1 MLLHTRIHRF
11 PMRRLL
17 PRCLL
22 LPLLLQLAY
31 DDDVCRLLHSHRHL
45 LPLLMG
51 SIFQISRLRMARY
64 CASSPDNPFSVES
77 SLILS
82 VLLSISLAFHLFLG
96 ASITITLLT
105 TYYPSS
111 LLITCT
117 YHFSLLSYKIHAYCV
132 NGHCLFVVV

>member
-1 MLLHTRIHRF
+1 MLLHTRIRRF

-17 PRCLL
+17 PIPICLL

-31 DDDVCRLLHSHRHL
+31 DDDVCLLLHSHRHL

-51 SIFQISRLRMARY
+51 SIFQISRLSMARY

-82 VLLSISLAFHLFLG
+82 VQLSFSLAFLLFLG
-96 ASITITLLT
+96 ASTTITLLHT
-105 TYYPSS
+105 YPSS
-111 LLITCT
+111 LLITRT
-117 YHFSLLSYKIHAYCV
+117 YHFSLLSCMFLDI
-132 NGHCLFVVV
+132 NLFI